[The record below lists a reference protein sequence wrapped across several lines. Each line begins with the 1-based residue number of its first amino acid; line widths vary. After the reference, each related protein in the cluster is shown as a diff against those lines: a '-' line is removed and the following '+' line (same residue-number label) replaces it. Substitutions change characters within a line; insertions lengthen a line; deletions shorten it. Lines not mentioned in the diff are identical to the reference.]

1 MQFHMR
7 SQLSSIRMIERAIV
21 AIALLAVSTPA
32 LGCQCEDPAI
42 LSDADRQQH
51 AKWIVDAGGSIAEV
65 ELVRTELGE
74 RYRTVRHFFGQRQ
87 DSYAVRDPVGPVT
100 SCDYGVAPGR
110 RAIMVFLPQGSSE
123 SATPTPCGG
132 PSGGSR
138 EDYLPAGMCTQF
150 FIQAEGNLERV
161 RRISAHLRRIPNPSL
176 SVTVL
181 KGTSTH

>member
-1 MQFHMR
+1 
-7 SQLSSIRMIERAIV
+7 MIDRFIV

-32 LGCQCEDPAI
+32 LGCQCEDPAR
-42 LSDADRQQH
+42 LSDADRQQQ

-74 RYRTVRHFFGQRQ
+74 RYRTVRHLVGQRR

-100 SCDYGVAPGR
+100 SCDYGIAPGK
-110 RAIMVFLPQGSSE
+110 RAIMVFLPQEWTETRSP
-123 SATPTPCGG
+123 APCAG

-161 RRISAHLRRIPNPSL
+161 RRLSAH
-176 SVTVL
+176 
-181 KGTSTH
+181 